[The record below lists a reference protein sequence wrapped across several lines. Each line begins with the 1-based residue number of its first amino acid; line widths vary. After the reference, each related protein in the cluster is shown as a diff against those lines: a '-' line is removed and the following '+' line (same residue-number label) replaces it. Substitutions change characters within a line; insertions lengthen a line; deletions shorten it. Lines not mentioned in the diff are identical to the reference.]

1 MSPFIEHPGVDEG
14 AATAAE
20 PLHTTGRYE
29 SLSATV
35 RRYVLATKPRIIE
48 LLLVTTV
55 PAMVVAREGW
65 PGTRLVAMTLLGGS
79 LTAGS
84 ANVLNNVHDRD
95 VDQLM
100 GRTGRRPTARGE
112 LSVRAAVV
120 YGIVLGIVGFA
131 ILAIEA
137 NLLAAVL
144 AASAIGFYVFV
155 YTMWLK
161 RSTDQAV
168 VIGGAAG
175 CVPVLTGWAAV
186 TGNLADPRPWLLF
199 AIVFWWTP
207 PHFWAL
213 AMKYRRDYEAAGLP
227 MLPVTRGNVV
237 ASQHVLLYSW
247 LLLSVVLLYIST
259 GVGWLF
265 IATSLGATAVW
276 LLLAVRLRR
285 TALAAEDP
293 ETDQPTIRAGM
304 RLFAWSTTWLAL
316 VFVAAAVDASL

>member
-1 MSPFIEHPGVDEG
+1 MDEG

-48 LLLVTTV
+48 LLLITTV
-55 PAMVVAREGW
+55 PAMVVAFEGW

-95 VDQLM
+95 IDQLM

-120 YGIVLGIVGFA
+120 YGIVLGIVGFGV
-131 ILAIEA
+131 LTVEA
-137 NLLAAVL
+137 NLLAALL
-144 AASAIGFYVFV
+144 ALSAIVFYVFV

-161 RSTDQAV
+161 RTTDQAV

-213 AMKYRRDYEAAGLP
+213 AMKYRGDYEAASLP
-227 MLPVTRGNVV
+227 MLPVTRGNIV

-265 IATSLGATAVW
+265 IITSLATTVVW
-276 LLLAVRLRR
+276 LLLAARLRR

-316 VFVAAAVDASL
+316 VFVAAAIDASL